1 MLTELHVRDLGVV
14 RDLTLELG
22 PGMTALTGETGA
34 GKTLLVHALQL
45 VLGGRAVPGLVRAG
59 ADEALV
65 EARFVL
71 ATPDGAG
78 GRGAAASDG
87 PVEIT
92 LARAVPTS
100 GRSRAWIDG
109 RMAPVSALAEMGA
122 GLVDIHGQ
130 HDQQSLLAT
139 AGQRAA
145 LDQFARSDLEPLAR
159 ARRQRAALMARLEE
173 LGGDARERARQMDL
187 LRYQTAEI
195 TAAAIDD
202 PAEEEALGAEE
213 ERLAGLAALRE
224 AAAVAVAALEADEVP
239 GGAPGAAARIGEAVA
254 ALGGPGPLLGWER
267 RLRAVAA
274 ELADVASDLRGVV
287 DTWEDDPERLAA
299 VQERQ
304 RSLAALRRKYGET
317 LADVVAFGQAA
328 AAELRA
334 LEHHEREAAA
344 LEEQRRVADEEVATA
359 EAALRRARSDA
370 APRLADAVTER
381 LADLAMPDARLEVT
395 VGEDGPGDGVQL
407 LLAANRGEPPQPL
420 ARVASGGEL
429 ARTMLALRL
438 VVEGGAPTMLFD
450 EVDAG
455 VGGTAALAL
464 AAALRDVA
472 RGRQVLVVTHLAQVA
487 AFADRHVSVRKGV
500 DDGRTVTAAGVLD
513 GEGRVVELSRML
525 SGHPESATARAHAE
539 ELLLAAHG
547 VAASTPAQ
555 DPSD

>member
-14 RDLTLELG
+14 RDLTLEVS

-59 ADEALV
+59 AEEALV
-65 EARFVL
+65 EARFLVPSDT
-71 ATPDGAG
+71 AVGAE
-78 GRGAAASDG
+78 G

-92 LARAVPTS
+92 LARTVPTS

-109 RMAPVSALAEMGA
+109 RMAPVAALADVGA

-130 HDQQSLLAT
+130 HDQQSLLSA

-145 LDQFARSDLEPLAR
+145 LDQFARSDPEPLAR
-159 ARRQRAALMARLEE
+159 ARRARATLLARLAE

-187 LRYQTAEI
+187 LRYQADEI
-195 TAAAIDD
+195 EAAAIDD
-202 PAEEEALGAEE
+202 PAEEEALAAEE
-213 ERLAGLAALRE
+213 DRLAGVAALRA
-224 AAAVAVAALEADEVP
+224 AAAVALAALEADETTL
-239 GGAPGAAARIGEAVA
+239 ASPGAAGRIGEAVT
-254 ALGGPGPLLGWER
+254 ALGGHGPLQTWER
-267 RLRAVAA
+267 RLRSVVAEVDDVAA
-274 ELADVASDLRGVV
+274 DLRSVV

-299 VQERQ
+299 VQER
-304 RSLAALRRKYGET
+304 RRVLATLRRKYGET
-317 LADVVAFGQAA
+317 LADVVAFGDAA
-328 AAELRA
+328 RAELTE
-334 LEHHEREAAA
+334 LERREEEAAT
-344 LEEQRRVADEEVATA
+344 LERRRADAEAEVAAA
-359 EAALRRARSDA
+359 EAALRRVRAAA
-370 APRLADAVTER
+370 APALASAVTGR

-395 VGEDGPGDGVQL
+395 VGEDGAGDAVQL
-407 LLAANRGEPPQPL
+407 LLAANRGEPPQSL

-472 RGRQVLVVTHLAQVA
+472 RRRQVLVVTHLAQVA
-487 AFADRHVSVRKGV
+487 AFADHQVSVRKAV
-500 DDGRTVTAAGVLD
+500 DDGRTVTAAAVLD

-539 ELLLAAHG
+539 ELLLTARG
-547 VAASTPAQ
+547 TAASTTCDARG
-555 DPSD
+555 D